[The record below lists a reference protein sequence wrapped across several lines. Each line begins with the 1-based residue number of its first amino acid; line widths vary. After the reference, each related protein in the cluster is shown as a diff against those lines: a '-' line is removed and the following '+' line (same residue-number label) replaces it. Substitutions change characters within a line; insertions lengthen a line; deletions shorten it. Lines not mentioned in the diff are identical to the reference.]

1 MDSIRDG
8 YSFFEKNV
16 GNTTAAMMGD
26 CYVDQVDGFI
36 QSIADDFNSF
46 KNFETNKAA
55 LKGDIAEFW
64 HAGTFNLNSVIRGS
78 KNRVY
83 VD

>member
-1 MDSIRDG
+1 MSSFLRNDFVIDMRLDMDSIRDG

-16 GNTTAAMMGD
+16 GSTTAAMMGG

-36 QSIADDFNSF
+36 QSIADDLNSF

-55 LKGDIAEFW
+55 
-64 HAGTFNLNSVIRGS
+64 
-78 KNRVY
+78 
-83 VD
+83 